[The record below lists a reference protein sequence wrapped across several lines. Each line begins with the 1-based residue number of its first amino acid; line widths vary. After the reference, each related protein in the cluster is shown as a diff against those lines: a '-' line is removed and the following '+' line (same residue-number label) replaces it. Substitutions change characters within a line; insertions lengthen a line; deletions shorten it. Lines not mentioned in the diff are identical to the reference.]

1 MVTRRDVAS
10 IVGLGAGL
18 GAIGAVTAG
27 ALATPAVAETADP
40 NESTFARIRRTKKMR
55 IGAVGGG
62 APYYMKDLSS
72 GQWKG
77 FYIDISKAL
86 ADDMEAELEIT
97 ETTWGNS
104 VLDLQSNKIDIFFG
118 LNPTPKRALVID
130 FSVPVFNNAFGI
142 LCKKD
147 FKPKTWA
154 ELNSPDVKIAVDQG
168 SSHDQVV
175 SRLTPKAQIS
185 RLKTADDATAALQTG
200 RVDAQCL
207 ITMLS
212 LTVLKKNPS
221 LGQFVL
227 PTPIFATTSNAGFR
241 RENDKTWRDYVNTWI
256 DFNKGLGFIR
266 NAIIT
271 NMELVGVTEADI
283 PPGVSL

>member
-10 IVGLGAGL
+10 IVGLGA
-18 GAIGAVTAG
+18 IGAATAG
-27 ALATPAVAETADP
+27 ALATPALAQAADT

-62 APYYMKDLSS
+62 APYYMKDLST

-77 FYIDISKAL
+77 FYVDIAKAL
-86 ADDMEAELEIT
+86 AEDMEAELEIT

-118 LNPTPKRALVID
+118 LNPTPKRALVVD

-142 LCKKD
+142 LCKKE
-147 FKPKTWA
+147 FKPKSWA
-154 ELNSPDVKIAVDQG
+154 ELNSADVKIAVDQG

-241 RENDKTWRDYVNTWI
+241 RESDKTWRDYVNTWI

>member
-10 IVGLGAGL
+10 IVGLGA
-18 GAIGAVTAG
+18 IGVATAG
-27 ALATPAVAETADP
+27 ALASPAVAQAADP

-62 APYYMKDLSS
+62 APYYMKDLAT
-72 GQWKG
+72 GVWKG
-77 FYIDISKAL
+77 FYVDIAKAL
-86 ADDMEAELEIT
+86 ADDMEAELDIT

-104 VLDLQSNKIDIFFG
+104 VLDLQANKIDIFFG

-147 FKPKTWA
+147 FKPKSWA

-241 RENDKTWRDYVNTWI
+241 RETGKV
-256 DFNKGLGFIR
+256 
-266 NAIIT
+266 
-271 NMELVGVTEADI
+271 
-283 PPGVSL
+283 